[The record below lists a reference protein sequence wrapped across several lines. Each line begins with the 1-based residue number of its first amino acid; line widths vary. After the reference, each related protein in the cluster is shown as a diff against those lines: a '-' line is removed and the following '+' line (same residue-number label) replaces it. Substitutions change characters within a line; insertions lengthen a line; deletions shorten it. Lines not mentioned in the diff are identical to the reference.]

1 MSDLSM
7 LLLLLSLVGL
17 IVGLISPRLTIR
29 WGNRRTRGRVVL
41 TYGLAVVVFFIL
53 FGVTTPPVQQPAG
66 NVVELEPELVEPAP
80 EPEEQPP
87 GLVEPPA
94 PPSAQPIAGETF
106 IVKAVSVRVIRVTDG
121 DTIRVRLECGIEER
135 VRFIGVDT
143 PESTREVEPFGEEA
157 AAFTQSKLDGETV
170 FLEMDVTERDRFGRL
185 LAYVWLAEPVND
197 NETEVRAKMFNAE
210 LLLQG
215 YAQVMTI
222 PPNVKYAE
230 MFLKFEREARGTG
243 KGLWT
248 TAAPIGDDVSPAPAP
263 ATESNDR
270 SS

>member
-1 MSDLSM
+1 MSDLFM
-7 LLLLLSLVGL
+7 LLLLLSMVGL
-17 IVGLISPRLTIR
+17 IVGLISPRRTIR

-53 FGVTTPPVQQPAG
+53 FGVTAPPAKQPAG

-80 EPEEQPP
+80 ESEEQPP
-87 GLVEPPA
+87 RLVEPPAEEQPLETVKPVPEPPA

-106 IVKAVSVRVIRVTDG
+106 IVNAVSVRVIRVTDG

-143 PESTREVEPFGEEA
+143 PENTREVEPFGEEA
-157 AAFTQSKLDGETV
+157 AAFTQSKLDGKTV

-230 MFLKFEREARGTG
+230 MFLKFEREARDAE
-243 KGLWT
+243 KGLWGK
-248 TAAPIGDDVSPAPAP
+248 IS
-263 ATESNDR
+263 R
-270 SS
+270 